1 MTATTQLEP
10 FRFALFERLN
20 AGPASG
26 IIHGITKRTP
36 GLHREGDMSF
46 VTGGDPAAVF
56 ATRDRWCRA
65 IGVETGQAVG
75 ARQVHGASVTQVTA
89 TERGRGARAI
99 ADALP
104 ATDALITDVPGV
116 PLLMCFADCAPL
128 LFHDPVRRAIG
139 LAHAGWR
146 GAVADIAGAT
156 VRAMTERFGSRPAEL
171 LAGIGPA
178 IGACCYVVGHDVVA
192 AWQALGI
199 ADDQVVQPLPGQEA
213 RWRFDL
219 TRANRRLLERAGLAP
234 DRIAEADRC
243 TACHVGEFFSH
254 RAERGQAGRF
264 AALIA
269 LA

>member
-1 MTATTQLEP
+1 MTATALEP

-20 AGPASG
+20 AGPDSG
-26 IIHGITKRTP
+26 VIHGVTKRVP

-46 VTGGDPAAVF
+46 VTGGDKAAVF
-56 ATRDRWCRA
+56 ATRDRWCQA
-65 IGVETGQAVG
+65 IGVEAGRAAC

-89 TERGRGARAI
+89 TEQGRGARAI
-99 ADALP
+99 VDALP

-116 PLLMCFADCAPL
+116 PLLMCFADCASL
-128 LFHDPVRRAIG
+128 LFVDPVRRAVG

-146 GAVADIAGAT
+146 GTVADIAGAT
-156 VRAMTERFGSRPAEL
+156 VRAMSERFGSRPAEL

-178 IGACCYVVGHDVVA
+178 IGTCCYVVGHDVVA
-192 AWQALGI
+192 AWQTLGI
-199 ADDQVVQPLPGQEA
+199 ADDQIVQPLPGQEA

-219 TRANRRLLERAGLAP
+219 TRANRRLLERAGLAAE
-234 DRIAEADRC
+234 RIAEADRC
-243 TACHVGEFFSH
+243 TACHVADFFSH
-254 RAERGQAGRF
+254 RAERGRAGRF